1 MHYGVGG
8 NSKYW
13 GSVLYR
19 LRREDFLQMEHADGI
34 SPAWPIDYETLAP
47 YYDAAERLYSVHGQS
62 GIDPTEPP
70 RAPYPHAP
78 VPHAPRIA
86 ELVEAL
92 RARGLHPAPLPLGLA
107 RTGRTRRVRAV
118 QHLQFVSLPA
128 AGQERGRRLLRA
140 SGADAPERDPGHTHA
155 RPAAAHRRR
164 REHASR
170 AWRWSTTARSAA

>member
-47 YYDAAERLYSVHGQS
+47 YYDAAERLYSVHGQA

-78 VPHAPRIA
+78 VPHAPRMRNWSNCSA
-86 ELVEAL
+86 REACIRRPCRWASANHSAQKIVVGVRISRSVYVWHVGSQL
-92 RARGLHPAPLPLGLA
+92 AP
-107 RTGRTRRVRAV
+107 VAV
-118 QHLQFVSLPA
+118 QS
-128 AGQERGRRLLRA
+128 
-140 SGADAPERDPGHTHA
+140 
-155 RPAAAHRRR
+155 RP
-164 REHASR
+164 SR
-170 AWRWSTTARSAA
+170 SW